1 MVNGIEAKAD
11 RVELASTH
19 EIEGKM
25 HLGFS
30 SLVPISYNI
39 RRSKSLKVFN
49 EVVNLEEKLRN
60 LPISPGVYLH
70 KDEAGKIIYVGK
82 AKNLRN
88 RVRSYFQ
95 SGRGHDR
102 KTREL
107 VRRIRDLEFI
117 VTDTE
122 VEALVLESNLI
133 KQHKPRYNV
142 LLKDDK
148 QYPHLKLTVNEP
160 FPRVMITR
168 KIQRDG
174 ALYFGPFLP
183 ASLARRTI
191 DLINRTFQLRT
202 CDIEIDGKLPR
213 PCLEYH
219 IKRCLGPCVK
229 GLCTPTEYQEAVRDV
244 RLLLEGKNKELADT
258 LEARMTQ
265 SSEEMRYELA
275 AKYRDLRKT
284 VLAIAEQQK
293 MATSPERDVDI
304 FGYYREGARLA
315 LQLFTMREGKI
326 VGRREFYWEDLP
338 EDDFDPSSFLSDVM
352 TQYYSTDYVPR
363 EIHVPVDFED
373 RGLLEKALT
382 ERRGR
387 RVRILDPQRGE
398 KRDLID
404 LVEKNAKLA
413 FEQRFRVL
421 KPDMERVLEELQE
434 VLELPRFPARIE
446 SFDISHI
453 QGAEAVGSMV
463 VCENGKMNRA
473 EYRKF
478 KIKGVEGANDPASM
492 HEVVFRRYRRQLDE
506 GNPLPD
512 LVMIDGGKAQLGAA
526 ATAMRELELEAIPV
540 IGVVKPPRRH
550 NEVSHLLVK
559 GREHEPVFLDSHSPV
574 LRLIQMI
581 RDETHR
587 TAVQYHRKRRELRD
601 FTSELTAI
609 PGVGEKRKNRLLR
622 NLGSIQRV
630 STASVAEL
638 SPFVGR
644 KTAEEIV
651 EHFTRQRAL
660 ADGGQD
666 ETDAGTRGRGDAE
679 RGNIS
684 AETIAGIIE
693 PENIETRL
701 DDVEGDASDLQ
712 PIRSVDQTG
721 QVLKRRKSS
730 RKRGERSS
738 NPHGV
743 RREKLAEEEK
753 QNPEARSQEP
763 E

>member
-1 MVNGIEAKAD
+1 MP
-11 RVELASTH
+11 LT
-19 EIEGKM
+19 
-25 HLGFS
+25 
-30 SLVPISYNI
+30 
-39 RRSKSLKVFN
+39 
-49 EVVNLEEKLRN
+49 LEEKLKN
-60 LPISPGVYLH
+60 LPTSPGVYLH
-70 KDEAGKIIYVGK
+70 KDGGGKIIYVGK

-107 VRRIRDLEFI
+107 VKRIIDLEFI

-148 QYPHLKLTVNEP
+148 QYPHLKLTISEP

-168 KIQRDG
+168 RIQRDG

-202 CDIEIDGKLPR
+202 CDIEIDGRLPR

-229 GLCTPTEYQEAVRDV
+229 DLCRPEEYAESVRDV
-244 RLLLEGKNKELADT
+244 RMFLEGKNRELAD
-258 LEARMTQ
+258 EYERRMTKA
-265 SSEEMRYELA
+265 SDEMRFEMA

-284 VLAIAEQQK
+284 VLAVSEQQK
-293 MATSPERDVDI
+293 MAVVQDLDVDI
-304 FGYYREGARLA
+304 FGFHREGARLA

-326 VGRREFYWEDLP
+326 VGRREFFWEDLA
-338 EDDFDPSSFLSDVM
+338 EDDAFDAASFLSDVL

-363 EIHVPVDFED
+363 EVHVPVDFED
-373 RGLLEKALT
+373 RELLETALR
-382 ERRGR
+382 ERKGR
-387 RVRILDPQRGE
+387 RVRILDPQRGQ
-398 KRDLID
+398 KREMIE
-404 LVEKNAKLA
+404 LVEKNAQIA

-446 SFDISHI
+446 SFDVSNIS
-453 QGAEAVGSMV
+453 GSENVAGMV

-478 KIKGVEGANDPASM
+478 RIKTVEGSNDPASM
-492 HEVVFRRYRRQLDE
+492 REAVFRRYRRQLDE

-512 LVMIDGGKAQLGAA
+512 LVMIDGGKGQLSAA
-526 ATAMRELELEAIPV
+526 ASAMRELDLEALPM

-550 NEVSHLLVK
+550 NEVSHLLRK
-559 GREHEPVFLDSHSPV
+559 GSEDSPVYLDSHSPV
-574 LRLIQMI
+574 LRLIQLI

-587 TAVQYHRKRRELRD
+587 TAVTYHRKRRELRD

-622 NLGSIQRV
+622 NLGSISKV
-630 STASVAEL
+630 AVASVEQL

-644 KTAEEIV
+644 KTAEDIV
-651 EHFTRQRAL
+651 EHFRRQRAL
-660 ADGGQD
+660 AGVAEPDAVAAGD
-666 ETDAGTRGRGDAE
+666 DTTDAVTADASPADAAGDAVVVTTPA
-679 RGNIS
+679 GV
-684 AETIAGIIE
+684 AAGLHHPDDPTVMTDETIADE
-693 PENIETRL
+693 HIETRL
-701 DDVEGDASDLQ
+701 VDPEGDAEDLQ
-712 PIRSVDQTG
+712 PIRSVDHQG
-721 QVLKRRKSS
+721 EVRPRRKST
-730 RKRGERSS
+730 RKRGERST

-743 RREKLAEEEK
+743 RREKLGGDDGAEG
-753 QNPEARSQEP
+753 S
-763 E
+763 

>member
-1 MVNGIEAKAD
+1 M
-11 RVELASTH
+11 T
-19 EIEGKM
+19 
-25 HLGFS
+25 
-30 SLVPISYNI
+30 
-39 RRSKSLKVFN
+39 
-49 EVVNLEEKLRN
+49 LEEKLKN
-60 LPISPGVYLH
+60 LPTAPGVYLH
-70 KDEAGKIIYVGK
+70 KDAGGKIIYVGK

-95 SGRGHDR
+95 AGRGHDV

-107 VRRIRDLEFI
+107 VRRIVDLEFI

-148 QYPHLKLTVNEP
+148 QYPHLKLTIGEP

-229 GLCTPTEYQEAVRDV
+229 GLCTPAEYMESVRDV
-244 RLLLEGKNKELADT
+244 RLFLEGRNKELA
-258 LEARMTQ
+258 EEYEGRMLRA
-265 SSEEMRYELA
+265 SDEMRFELA
-275 AKYRDLRKT
+275 AKYRDLRKV
-284 VLAIAEQQK
+284 VLAVSEQQK
-293 MATSPERDVDI
+293 MATSAERDVDI

-326 VGRREFYWEDLP
+326 VGRREFFWEDLT
-338 EDDFDPSSFLSDVM
+338 EEGFDPSAFLSDVL

-363 EIHVPVDFED
+363 EVHVPVDFED
-373 RGLLEKALT
+373 RELLEKALT
-382 ERRGR
+382 ERKGR

-404 LVEKNAKLA
+404 LVEKNAQIA

-434 VLELPRFPARIE
+434 TLELPRFPARIE
-446 SFDISHI
+446 SFDVSNIS
-453 QGAEAVGSMV
+453 GAENVAAVV
-463 VCENGKMNRA
+463 VCENGKIDRA
-473 EYRKF
+473 KKRNF
-478 KIKGVEGANDPASM
+478 RIKTVEGANDPASM
-492 HEVVFRRYRRQLDE
+492 REAVFRRYRRQLDE
-506 GNPLPD
+506 QKPLPD
-512 LVMIDGGKAQLGAA
+512 LVMIDGGKTQLGAA
-526 ATAMRELELEAIPV
+526 AAALSELDLEAIPM

-559 GREHEPVFLDSHSPV
+559 GREHEPVYLDSHSPV
-574 LRLIQMI
+574 LRLIQLI

-587 TAVQYHRKRRELRD
+587 AAVTYHRKRREMRD

-609 PGVGEKRKNRLLR
+609 PGVGEKRKTRLLR
-622 NLGSIQRV
+622 NLGSIARIAQ
-630 STASVAEL
+630 ASVAEL
-638 SPFVGR
+638 TPFVGR
-644 KTAEEIV
+644 QTATEIAD
-651 EHFTRQRAL
+651 HFTRQRAL
-660 ADGGQD
+660 AGVD
-666 ETDAGTRGRGDAE
+666 EPA
-679 RGNIS
+679 S
-684 AETIAGIIE
+684 APAPGADELS
-693 PENIETRL
+693 PDIETRL
-701 DDVEGDASDLQ
+701 DDPAGDAADLQ
-712 PIRSVDQTG
+712 PLRSVDHKG
-721 QVLKRRKSS
+721 EVFKRRKST
-730 RKRGERSS
+730 RKRGERST

-743 RREKLAEEEK
+743 KREKLAEEDKSEV
-753 QNPEARSQEP
+753 
-763 E
+763 

>member
-1 MVNGIEAKAD
+1 V
-11 RVELASTH
+11 T
-19 EIEGKM
+19 
-25 HLGFS
+25 
-30 SLVPISYNI
+30 
-39 RRSKSLKVFN
+39 
-49 EVVNLEEKLRN
+49 LEEKLKN
-60 LPISPGVYLH
+60 LPLSPGVYIH
-70 KDEAGKIIYVGK
+70 KDEAGKIIYIGK

-107 VRRIRDLEFI
+107 VRRIADLEFI

-133 KQHKPRYNV
+133 KKHMPRYNIR
-142 LLKDDK
+142 LKDDK
-148 QYPHLKLTVNEP
+148 QYPHLKLTINEA

-168 KIQRDG
+168 KVQRDG

-219 IKRCLGPCVK
+219 IKRCLGPCVR
-229 GLCTPTEYQEAVRDV
+229 GLCTPDEYAESVRDV
-244 RLLLEGKNKELADT
+244 RLFLEGKDRQLAD
-258 LEARMTQ
+258 EYAGRMERA
-265 SSEEMRYELA
+265 SEEMRYELA

-284 VLAIAEQQK
+284 VLAVSETQK

-304 FGYYREGARLA
+304 FGYYREAQRLA

-326 VGRREFYWEDLP
+326 VGRREFFWEDLSP
-338 EDDFDPSSFLSDVM
+338 DEFDPAEFLSEVLS
-352 TQYYSTDYVPR
+352 QYYSTDYVPR

-373 RGLLEKALT
+373 RELLERALS

-398 KRDLID
+398 KRDMIA
-404 LVEKNAKLA
+404 LVEKNAQIA

-434 VLELPRFPARIE
+434 TLELPRFPARIE
-446 SFDISHI
+446 SFDISNI
-453 QGAEAVGSMV
+453 SGAENVAAMV

-473 EYRKF
+473 EGRRF
-478 KIKGVEGANDPASM
+478 KIKTVEGSNDVASM
-492 HEVVFRRYRRQLDE
+492 REAVARRYRRQLDE
-506 GNPLPD
+506 NNPLPD
-512 LVMIDGGKAQLGAA
+512 LVMIDGGKGQLNAA
-526 ATAMRELELEAIPV
+526 ATAMRELDLEAIPM

-559 GREHEPVFLDSHSPV
+559 GREHEPVYLDSHSAV

-587 TAVQYHRKRRELRD
+587 AAVTYHRKRREIRD
-601 FTSELTAI
+601 FTSELTEI
-609 PGVGEKRKNRLLR
+609 PGVGDKRKNRLLR
-622 NLGSIQRV
+622 NFGSIARIAQA
-630 STASVAEL
+630 TPAEL
-638 SPFVGR
+638 TPFVGR
-644 KTAEEIV
+644 QTAEEIAA
-651 EHFTRQRAL
+651 HFTRQRAL
-660 ADGGQD
+660 AGGD
-666 ETDAGTRGRGDAE
+666 NSSSDDANAPDTE
-679 RGNIS
+679 V
-684 AETIAGIIE
+684 EE
-693 PENIETRL
+693 MPLEVETRL
-701 DDVEGDASDLQ
+701 DDPEGDAEDLQ
-712 PIRSVDQTG
+712 PIRSVDHAG
-721 QVLKRRKSS
+721 EVRRKRKST
-730 RKRGERSS
+730 RKRGERST
-738 NPHGV
+738 NPHDV
-743 RREKLAEEEK
+743 KRERIGKAEAE
-753 QNPEARSQEP
+753 
-763 E
+763 

>member
-1 MVNGIEAKAD
+1 MSA
-11 RVELASTH
+11 T
-19 EIEGKM
+19 
-25 HLGFS
+25 
-30 SLVPISYNI
+30 
-39 RRSKSLKVFN
+39 
-49 EVVNLEEKLRN
+49 LEEKLRN
-60 LPISPGVYLH
+60 LPTSPGVYLH

-117 VTDTE
+117 ITDTE

-133 KQHKPRYNV
+133 KLHKPRYNI

-202 CDIEIDGKLPR
+202 CDIEIDGRLPR

-229 GLCTPTEYQEAVRDV
+229 GLCTPAEYQEAVRDV
-244 RLLLEGKNKELADT
+244 RLLLEGRNRELADT
-258 LEARMTQ
+258 LETRMMQ
-265 SSEEMRYELA
+265 ASEEMRYELA

-284 VLAIAEQQK
+284 VMAIAEQQK
-293 MATSPERDVDI
+293 MATSPDRDVDI

-338 EDDFDPSSFLSDVM
+338 EDDFNPSAFLSDVL
-352 TQYYSTDYVPR
+352 TQYYSTDYVPL
-363 EIHVPVDFED
+363 EIHVPVDFDD
-373 RGLLEKALT
+373 RELLEKALT

-387 RVRILDPQRGE
+387 RVRILDPQRGR
-398 KRDLID
+398 KRELVE

-434 VLELPRFPARIE
+434 VLELPRFPSRIE

-453 QGAEAVGSMV
+453 QGAETVGSLV

-478 KIKGVEGANDPASM
+478 KIRSVEGANDPASM

-506 GNPLPD
+506 GKPLPD

-526 ATAMRELELEAIPV
+526 AAAMRELELEAVPM

-559 GREHEPVFLDSHSPV
+559 GREHEPVFLDPHSPV

-601 FTSELTAI
+601 FTSELTEI

-630 STASVAEL
+630 ATASVAEL
-638 SPFVGR
+638 TPFVGR

-651 EHFTRQRAL
+651 
-660 ADGGQD
+660 
-666 ETDAGTRGRGDAE
+666 
-679 RGNIS
+679 
-684 AETIAGIIE
+684 
-693 PENIETRL
+693 
-701 DDVEGDASDLQ
+701 
-712 PIRSVDQTG
+712 
-721 QVLKRRKSS
+721 
-730 RKRGERSS
+730 
-738 NPHGV
+738 
-743 RREKLAEEEK
+743 
-753 QNPEARSQEP
+753 
-763 E
+763 

>member
-1 MVNGIEAKAD
+1 MV
-11 RVELASTH
+11 
-19 EIEGKM
+19 
-25 HLGFS
+25 
-30 SLVPISYNI
+30 
-39 RRSKSLKVFN
+39 
-49 EVVNLEEKLRN
+49 LEEKLKN
-60 LPISPGVYLH
+60 LPASPGVYLH

-82 AKNLRN
+82 AKNLKN

-133 KQHKPRYNV
+133 KQHRPRYNV

-160 FPRVMITR
+160 FPRVLITR
-168 KIQRDG
+168 RIQRDG

-229 GLCTPTEYQEAVRDV
+229 GLCTPDEYAEAVRDV
-244 RLLLEGKNKELADT
+244 RLFLEGRNKELAD
-258 LEARMTQ
+258 EYEGRMTAA
-265 SSEEMRYELA
+265 SDGMRFEQA

-284 VLAIAEQQK
+284 VLAVSEQQK
-293 MATSPERDVDI
+293 MAVTSELDVDI

-326 VGRREFYWEDLP
+326 VGRREFFWEDLG
-338 EDDFDPSSFLSDVM
+338 EEDFDPSKFLSEVL

-363 EIHVPVDFED
+363 EVHVPVDFED
-373 RGLLEKALT
+373 RELLEEALT
-382 ERRGR
+382 ARKGR
-387 RVRILDPQRGE
+387 RVRILDPQRGR

-404 LVEKNAKLA
+404 LVEKNAQIA

-421 KPDMERVLEELQE
+421 KPDTERVLEELQE
-434 VLELPRFPARIE
+434 SLELPRFPARIE
-446 SFDISHI
+446 SFDVSNIS
-453 QGAEAVGSMV
+453 GAENVAGMV

-473 EYRKF
+473 EYRHF
-478 KIKGVEGANDPASM
+478 RIKTVEGANDPASM
-492 HEVVFRRYRRQLDE
+492 HEAVFRRYRRQLE
-506 GNPLPD
+506 ERKPLPD
-512 LVMIDGGKAQLGAA
+512 LVMIDGGRTQLGAA
-526 ATAMRELELEAIPV
+526 ASAMRELELEAVPV

-550 NEVSHLLVK
+550 NEVSHILVK
-559 GREHEPVFLDSHSPV
+559 GREHAPVYLDPHSAA
-574 LRLIQMI
+574 LRFIQMV

-587 TAVQYHRKRRELRD
+587 TAVTYHRKRRELRD
-601 FTSELTAI
+601 FTSELSEI
-609 PGVGEKRKNRLLR
+609 PGVGEKRKTRLLR
-622 NLGSIQRV
+622 NFGSIQRV
-630 STASVAEL
+630 SQASAAEL
-638 SPFVGR
+638 APFVGR
-644 KTAEEIV
+644 KTAEEIA
-651 EHFTRQRAL
+651 EHFKRQRAL
-660 ADGGQD
+660 AGAGGEVDGATPAPAAGSDGGASPAIVRN
-666 ETDAGTRGRGDAE
+666 E
-679 RGNIS
+679 
-684 AETIAGIIE
+684 ETIAGE
-693 PENIETRL
+693 HIETRL
-701 DDVEGDASDLQ
+701 DDPEGDAADLQ
-712 PIRSVDQTG
+712 PIRAVDHTG
-721 QVLKRRKSS
+721 RSRSRR
-730 RKRGERSS
+730 RPTRNRGERST

-743 RREKLAEEEK
+743 KREKLSEGDKEEIE
-753 QNPEARSQEP
+753 EA
-763 E
+763 

>member
-1 MVNGIEAKAD
+1 V
-11 RVELASTH
+11 T
-19 EIEGKM
+19 
-25 HLGFS
+25 
-30 SLVPISYNI
+30 
-39 RRSKSLKVFN
+39 
-49 EVVNLEEKLRN
+49 LEEKLQN
-60 LPISPGVYLH
+60 LPVSPGVYLH
-70 KDEAGKIIYVGK
+70 KDDAGKIIYIGK

-107 VRRIRDLEFI
+107 VRRIHDLEFI
-117 VTDTE
+117 VTDNE

-133 KQHKPRYNV
+133 KQHKPRYNI

-148 QYPHLKLTVNEP
+148 QYPHLKLTINEP

-168 KIQRDG
+168 RIQRDG

-229 GLCTPTEYQEAVRDV
+229 GLCTPTEYTEAVRDV
-244 RLLLEGKNKELADT
+244 RLLLEGKNHELADT
-258 LEARMTQ
+258 LEARMMQ
-265 SSEEMRYELA
+265 ASEEMRFEMA
-275 AKYRDLRKT
+275 ARYRDMRKT
-284 VLAIAEQQK
+284 VMALAEQQK
-293 MATSPERDVDI
+293 MATSPDRDVDI
-304 FGYYREGARLA
+304 FGYYQEGARLA

-326 VGRREFYWEDLP
+326 VGRREFFWEDLA
-338 EDDFDPSSFLSDVM
+338 EEGFDASAFLSEVL

-363 EIHVPVDFED
+363 EIYVPVDFED
-373 RGLLEKALT
+373 RELLEKALS

-398 KRDLID
+398 KRDLIS

-434 VLELPRFPARIE
+434 SLELPRFPARIE
-446 SFDISHI
+446 SFDISNI
-453 QGAEAVGSMV
+453 QGAENVAGMV

-473 EYRKF
+473 EYRRF
-478 KIKGVEGANDPASM
+478 RIRTVEGANDFASM
-492 HEVVFRRYRRQLDE
+492 HEAVFRRYRRQLDE
-506 GNPLPD
+506 NKPLPD
-512 LVMIDGGKAQLGAA
+512 LVMIDGGKGQLGAA
-526 ATAMRELELEAIPV
+526 AAAMRELDLEAIPM

-550 NEVSHLLVK
+550 NDISHLLVK
-559 GREHEPVFLDSHSPV
+559 GREHEPVFLDSHSPA
-574 LRLIQMI
+574 LRFIQMI

-587 TAVQYHRKRRELRD
+587 TAVSYHRKRRELRD

-609 PGVGEKRKNRLLR
+609 PGVGEKRKTRLLR

-660 ADGGQD
+660 AEGGGEESTDGIESNKGAVVPAHSNGADQ
-666 ETDAGTRGRGDAE
+666 EE
-679 RGNIS
+679 N
-684 AETIAGIIE
+684 E
-693 PENIETRL
+693 PELIETRL
-701 DDVEGDASDLQ
+701 DDPEGEAQDLQ
-712 PIRSVDQTG
+712 PIRSVDQAG
-721 QVLKRRKSS
+721 QLRTPRRRT
-730 RKRGERSS
+730 RKRGERST

-743 RREKLAEEEK
+743 MREKIGKADGDEEET
-753 QNPEARSQEP
+753 SS
-763 E
+763 